1 MAQEVLV
8 DCQFEFRPLTSK
20 QMERTKEK
28 QAMEWLNSA
37 DFSRHKFVLDMSA
50 GAVTDGPG
58 AADVWRR
65 PTVQLTS
72 QSVDV
77 TWNFHAAPLD
87 REPQIWIKLNRFTG
101 EAMETYTMLNSAN
114 RLPREAIW
122 SRLGK
127 CALTKR
133 QI

>member
-8 DCQFEFRPLTSK
+8 DCRFEFRPLTPK

-28 QAMEWLNSA
+28 QAMDWLNSA
-37 DFSRHKFVLDMSA
+37 EFSRHKFVLDIGS
-50 GAVTDGPG
+50 GAVIDGPG
-58 AADVWRR
+58 ATDVWKQ
-65 PTVQLTS
+65 PSTQITS
-72 QSVDV
+72 QDIDV
-77 TWNFHAAPLD
+77 TWKFHASPLD
-87 REPQIWIKLNRFTG
+87 RDPQIWIKVSRFTG
-101 EAMETYTMLNSAN
+101 EAMETYTMLNAER

-127 CALTKR
+127 CTLTKR